1 MAWSGVD
8 PGEWAKETKAR
19 LDAVFRT
26 SVQGL
31 AAEMRKTGPNGG
43 DVPVDT
49 GNLVR
54 SLLAVKGGLPPQ
66 GSPDAEYAAQ
76 DIGPVLLS
84 VKAGDT
90 VSLAWQAIYAHRQ
103 NYGFVGEDSLG
114 RTYNQSGRGFLERA
128 AAKWPQIV
136 TKAAIDARTKA
147 GGISSTNIASKMKG

>member
-8 PGEWAKETKAR
+8 PGAWARETKAR
-19 LDAVFRT
+19 LDAVFRN

-31 AAEMRKTGPNGG
+31 ADEMRKTGPNGG

-54 SLLAVKGGLPPQ
+54 SLVAVKGGLPPR
-66 GSPDAEYAAQ
+66 GDPNVTYSAQ
-76 DIGPVLLS
+76 DIGPVLLD

-114 RTYNQSGRGFLERA
+114 RTYNQAGRGFLERA

-136 TKAAIDARTKA
+136 TKAAIDARTKT
-147 GGISSTNIASKMKG
+147 GNLSSTNIASKMKG

>member
-8 PGEWAKETKAR
+8 PGAWARETKAR
-19 LDAVFRT
+19 LDAVFRN

-31 AAEMRKTGPNGG
+31 ADEMRKTGPNGG

-54 SLLAVKGGLPPQ
+54 SLVAVKGGLPPR
-66 GSPDAEYAAQ
+66 GGPNVTYSAQ
-76 DIGPVLLS
+76 DIGPVLLD

-114 RTYNQSGRGFLERA
+114 RTYNQAGRGFLERA

-136 TKAAIDARTKA
+136 TKAAIDARTKT
-147 GGISSTNIASKMKG
+147 GNLSSTNIASKMKG

>member
-8 PGEWAKETKAR
+8 PGAWAKEAKAR
-19 LDAVFRT
+19 LNAVFRT

-136 TKAAIDARTKA
+136 TKAAIDARTKT